1 MTIFKNIKD
10 GKFYAILYK
19 SVSGKKVYTA
29 VPYGHTDKTISN
41 CDLSEFVIETI
52 KYGGRGSFL

>member
-1 MTIFKNIKD
+1 MTIFKNIKN

-19 SVSGKKVYTA
+19 DVSGVKVYTA
-29 VPYGHTDKTISN
+29 VPYGHTSKTISN
-41 CDLSEFVIETI
+41 CDLKDFVIETI